1 MILFYHGIRYPPA
14 LREKAVLLGGEPIL
28 KIFILL
34 STRALSQTCSETP
47 FPKFIGGFD
56 RDTYYTSIDYHT
68 DTSQLVVGGST
79 YDMGITNSHANIY
92 YIPIIVMYQG
102 DYFSYS
108 WGVYIESPANDDE
121 VWSISISSDG

>member
-1 MILFYHGIRYPPA
+1 MILFYHGIRYSPA

-34 STRALSQTCSETP
+34 STRASSQTCTQTP
-47 FPKFIGGFD
+47 FPKFIGGLGGG
-56 RDTYYTSIDYHT
+56 TYYNSIDYHSE
-68 DTSQLVVGGST
+68 TSQLVVGGLT
-79 YDMGITNSHANIY
+79 YDMGITNSHANGN

-108 WGVYIESPANDDE
+108 WGVYIESPAPGD
-121 VWSISISSDG
+121 